1 MSAIASLQT
10 LSDTALAGAIRQ
22 LGMNKDWPSR
32 LRELLVE
39 RDRRNGKT
47 RNRPTK

>member
-1 MSAIASLQT
+1 MSAENSLQT
-10 LSDTALAGAIRQ
+10 YSNEALAGAIRQ
-22 LGMNKDWPSR
+22 LSMNREWASR

-47 RNRPTK
+47 RNPSR